1 MEGLGYK
8 VDKQV
13 GSAGFKIDLAVRHPD
28 LPGRYMLAVECDGA
42 TYHRGLW
49 ARERD
54 RLRQEILENMGWRF
68 CRIWS
73 TDWFYRRAEAA
84 QKLRVAL
91 ESASSTG
98 PIARQPEPLGRP
110 IPDPSK
116 EPVVSTSEANAFDP
130 RMPPYELAKSI
141 PVPLNEEPH
150 QVTIAVLARITQAIV
165 AIEGP
170 VHQDE
175 VARRVTTLFGKSR
188 TGSLI
193 SDASFRSLQALKA
206 SRTLVERDD
215 FWMTPAQME
224 NPPVRDRSAA
234 PVTLQRANMLS
245 PLEIRAAIKIAERR
259 ERHYVGGRSGDSSHS
274 PAGLP
279 ADGAGPKGRDTQD
292 DPIVI
297 VSVNDDDIASTLP
310 KGAARWPMQRDRGQ
324 CFIQVEAAVIDRMRA
339 MRARALSP
347 APPRCHK
354 DRDVRG
360 ISRRLSQTLT
370 ISFIETSMA
379 GSSRSSEESTT

>member
-68 CRIWS
+68 FRIWS
-73 TDWFYRRAEAA
+73 TDWFYRGAEAA

-98 PIARQPEPLGRP
+98 PIARPSEPSRRP
-110 IPDPSK
+110 IPDPTNGST
-116 EPVVSTSEANAFDP
+116 VSISEVNVFDS
-130 RMPPYELAKSI
+130 RMPPYELAKGI

-193 SDASFRSLQALKA
+193 SEASFRSLQRYKA
-206 SRTLVERDD
+206 
-215 FWMTPAQME
+215 
-224 NPPVRDRSAA
+224 
-234 PVTLQRANMLS
+234 
-245 PLEIRAAIKIAERR
+245 R
-259 ERHYVGGRSGDSSHS
+259 ERSSS
-274 PAGLP
+274 A
-279 ADGAGPKGRDTQD
+279 
-292 DPIVI
+292 
-297 VSVNDDDIASTLP
+297 
-310 KGAARWPMQRDRGQ
+310 
-324 CFIQVEAAVIDRMRA
+324 
-339 MRARALSP
+339 
-347 APPRCHK
+347 
-354 DRDVRG
+354 
-360 ISRRLSQTLT
+360 T
-370 ISFIETSMA
+370 IS
-379 GSSRSSEESTT
+379 G